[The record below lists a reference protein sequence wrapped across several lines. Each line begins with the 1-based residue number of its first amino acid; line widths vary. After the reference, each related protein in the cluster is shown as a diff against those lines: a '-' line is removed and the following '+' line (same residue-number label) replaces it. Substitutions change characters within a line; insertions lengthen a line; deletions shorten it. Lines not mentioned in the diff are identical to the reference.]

1 MKNILVLTLSAMLL
15 AACTDPAVDESPKE
29 ENGDGQVTENVTDE
43 STEVQNEEI
52 SPATSKEDYLDKLNA
67 MEEADKKEEAKTTTV
82 DMIQQEEARLKR
94 WDEALNEIYEV
105 LKTQLTTD
113 EMEKL
118 RIEQLDWLEA
128 RDVTA
133 KEASLK
139 FQGGSMEPLE
149 YVATQATLTK
159 DRCYEVVAEYME

>member
-15 AACTDPAVDESPKE
+15 TACTDSAADESPKE
-29 ENGDGQVTENVTDE
+29 GNGDGQVTENVTDE
-43 STEVQNEEI
+43 STEVENEELTL
-52 SPATSKEDYLDKLNA
+52 ATSKDDYLHKLSA
-67 MEEADKKEEAKTTTV
+67 MEEADKKEEAKTTTL

-94 WDEALNEIYEV
+94 WNETLNEIYQS
-105 LKTQLTTD
+105 LKAQLRTD

-128 RDVTA
+128 KDVSA

-159 DRCYEVVAEYME
+159 DRCYELVAGYMK